1 MVFSQRLKKKKVI
14 FTFSEAPALY
24 KIKLFSVICSLSFS
38 LTQWEENMLFAHDQS
53 RKPLPFPFVFL
64 FPVLTLNDFTAAQS
78 IIRILSRCCRF
89 RKFLKVKFFSIPDSC
104 RGVDCGKGLKCQAS
118 GRSYSCTGKETFASL
133 VLRLITM
140 T

>member
-1 MVFSQRLKKKKVI
+1 MVFSQRLKKLQS
-14 FTFSEAPALY
+14 FSHLVKLQRSTKY
-24 KIKLFSVICSLSFS
+24 KLFSVICSLSIS

-53 RKPLPFPFVFL
+53 HKPLPFPFVFL

-78 IIRILSRCCRF
+78 IIRILSSCCRF

-104 RGVDCGKGLKCQAS
+104 RGVDCGKGLKCQPS